1 MKTRKLAPLSLTL
14 LLILL
19 SAPAGFSQTQILS
32 FTSNITFTNTPLN
45 PIADP
50 FSGWT
55 TYRPT
60 GVFASVGSN
69 RFVAIGFNYWTNRQV
84 SQTNRTWNGS
94 AYSNLVSTYPVIAP
108 MGALFV
114 FRYTNANS
122 LTPAPVLTL
131 NNPSHHTYEIQGS
144 FLTTNSLALSFST
157 PGQRS
162 FTEIN
167 YDYTNRPTTN
177 TITDFWLD
185 TKDVLITTT
194 NNGVSWQTNNF
205 LGTRNTNYIIAT
217 GTGIPDLA
225 NDLWVDFK
233 RGASNRVVIDVWRI
247 R

>member
-1 MKTRKLAPLSLTL
+1 MRLTRSLIISVTSVL
-14 LLILL
+14 L
-19 SAPAGFSQTQILS
+19 FSMETFAQTKILS
-32 FTSNITFTNTPLN
+32 FTSSIVFTNTTLN

-55 TYRPT
+55 TYRPA

-84 SQTNRTWNGS
+84 SQTNRVWNGS
-94 AYSNLVSTYPVIAP
+94 AYSNTISTYPTIVP
-108 MGALFV
+108 MGSLFI
-114 FRYTNANS
+114 FRYANANS
-122 LTPAPVLTL
+122 LGPTPVLTL
-131 NNPSHHTYEIQGS
+131 NNPNHHTYEVTGS
-144 FLTTNSLALSFST
+144 FLTTNSLALTFST

-167 YDYTNRPTTN
+167 YDYTNRLSTN
-177 TITDFWLD
+177 TITDFWLK
-185 TKDVLITTT
+185 TEDVLITTT
-194 NNGVSWQTNNF
+194 NNGSTWQTNNN

-233 RGASNRVVIDVWRI
+233 RGISNRVVIEVWRI

>member
-1 MKTRKLAPLSLTL
+1 MRNKL
-14 LLILL
+14 LLIVSLT
-19 SAPAGFSQTQILS
+19 SASLFPLESIAQTKILS
-32 FTSNITFTNTPLN
+32 FTSSIVFTNTPLN

-84 SQTNRTWNGS
+84 SQTNRLWNGS
-94 AYSNLVSTYPVIAP
+94 AYSNTISTNPTIVP
-108 MGALFV
+108 MGSLFI
-114 FRYTNANS
+114 FRYANPNT
-122 LTPAPVLTL
+122 LGPTPVLTL
-131 NNPSHHTYEIQGS
+131 NNPNHHTYEVTGS
-144 FLTTNSLALSFST
+144 FLTTNSLSLSFSS
-157 PGQRS
+157 PGPRV

-167 YDYTNRPTTN
+167 SDFTNRPSTN

-185 TKDVLITTT
+185 TQDVLISTT
-194 NNGVSWQTNNF
+194 NNGTTWQTNGL

-233 RGASNRVVIDVWRI
+233 RGISNRVVIEVWRI